1 MTAPK
6 SDTRATSSATTT
18 GSGSPTELSENH
30 GNQPDPP
37 ENQPVVP
44 DSVTDVMERTHDLLG
59 ALRLSE
65 RSLDAGRRSEAV
77 EEGKESDELREVRTS
92 ATSTS
97 TTASTRTSTNNADS
111 PDRRNV
117 VERPDMAIHIYEELH
132 EELHDEADQQRRRP
146 MRHRSRRRPR
156 TAAPTADAQ
165 ESSDTS
171 TGTTNEESTRTA
183 RDQLAMALTPE
194 VSERHP
200 SLYIYQALMEQSEI
214 EEATEIAEE
223 TEHRRERRATSPCAR
238 GA

>member
-18 GSGSPTELSENH
+18 GSGSPAELSENH

-44 DSVTDVMERTHDLLG
+44 DGVTDIMVRTHDLLV

-65 RSLDAGRRSEAV
+65 RSLDNAGRRSEAV
-77 EEGKESDELREVRTS
+77 EEGKESDDLQEVRTS
-92 ATSTS
+92 TTSTS
-97 TTASTRTSTNNADS
+97 TAASTRTSRNNADG
-111 PDRRNV
+111 NV

-146 MRHRSRRRPR
+146 MRHRSRRRSR

-165 ESSDTS
+165 ESRDTS
-171 TGTTNEESTRTA
+171 TGTNNEVSIRTA
-183 RDQLAMALTPE
+183 MDQLAMALTPE

-200 SLYIYQALMEQSEI
+200 SLYIYQALMEQAEI
-214 EEATEIAEE
+214 EEE